1 MNWGCLNSM
10 SKMELFLEEEI
21 NFVLDNMIENED
33 KLENTKELRQ
43 EISDRII
50 ESLYLYIDNRIV
62 DVYYSIQDSK

>member
-1 MNWGCLNSM
+1 M

-21 NFVLDNMIENED
+21 NFVLENMIENED

-50 ESLYLYIDNRIV
+50 ES
-62 DVYYSIQDSK
+62 